1 MTMEENVEAVESH
14 LASLTGQRYL
24 RFSLGVEEFAIPLL
38 SVREVIAPPEVTPIP
53 QTPNYFV
60 GIMNLRG
67 QVITVLDLRTKLGIK
82 PLDGA
87 EKSVIIVD
95 LGALCIG
102 VTVDSVNA
110 VLSPKSDE
118 ISGRPDL
125 PQNKSSQYISGVY
138 RSDKGLVLMLD
149 ISRVLNAEDQF
160 QIQSVKAKAA

>member
-1 MTMEENVEAVESH
+1 MSMQENVESAAGQLS
-14 LASLTGQRYL
+14 SLTGQRYL

-82 PLDGA
+82 PLDNA

-125 PQNKSSQYISGVY
+125 PQNNSSQYISGVY
-138 RSDKGLVLMLD
+138 RSDRGLVLMLD

-160 QIQSVKAKAA
+160 QIQSAKAKAA